1 MLTCLGIEGV
11 PLGHDF
17 FLVLQGA
24 ITIKMRDGDV
34 RLGAG
39 EPPTAPKGVEH
50 GPVAKEAAHIL
61 LIEPTGTANTG
72 PEGTAAARVL
82 VYGVRTF
89 SQCLLPKQGKN
100 GRAPNLR

>member
-1 MLTCLGIEGV
+1 M
-11 PLGHDF
+11 PLGHEF

-24 ITIKMRDGDV
+24 ITIKLRDGDV
-34 RLGAG
+34 RLGTG
-39 EPPTAPKGVEH
+39 ELPTAPKWVEH
-50 GPVAKEAAHIL
+50 GPVAEEEAHVL

-89 SQCLLPKQGKN
+89 SQCLLPKQDNSGP
-100 GRAPNLR
+100 PNLR